1 MKKTPRLKDAITVT
15 SEPESPQ
22 PVCWERDPNAQ
33 ALRVELNDGSV
44 FIFPYAHLSFAK
56 LTRDAAAETLK
67 LVFST
72 HEVNIAGRKLRE
84 VSIAVQKLSVDW
96 IKEIPARYAQLAEHD
111 TAFIETITVK
121 GVAVEHAVGETLV
134 DDE

>member
-1 MKKTPRLKDAITVT
+1 MKKKPRLKDEISVT
-15 SEPESPQ
+15 SEPESPP

-33 ALRVELNDGSV
+33 ALRVELNDGST

-72 HEVNIAGRKLRE
+72 HEVRVAGRKLRE
-84 VSIAVQKLSVDW
+84 LSIAVQKLSVDW

-111 TAFIETITVK
+111 AAFIETIMVK
-121 GVAVEHAVGETLV
+121 EMAAELADGETLA

>member
-1 MKKTPRLKDAITVT
+1 MKKKPRLKDDIPAA
-15 SEPESPQ
+15 SETETPQ

-33 ALRVELNDGSV
+33 ALRVELNDGST

-56 LTRDAAAETLK
+56 LARDAAAEALK

-72 HEVNIAGRKLRE
+72 HEVRVTGRKLRE
-84 VSIAVQKLSVDW
+84 LSIAVQKLSVDW
-96 IKEIPARYAQLAEHD
+96 IREIPARYAQLAEHD
-111 TAFIETITVK
+111 STFIETITVK
-121 GVAVEHAVGETLV
+121 EVTAEDAGGETLA